1 MCSVNIHWI
10 KKCSVT
16 EKWLENAAVTNDL
29 STTDQFRGVK
39 L

>member
-1 MCSVNIHWI
+1 MCSVNIYWI

-16 EKWLENAAVTNDL
+16 EKWLENAAVTYEL
-29 STTDQFRGVK
+29 SITDQCHGVK